1 MKIGVVSDIHANIVA
16 LEAVVEHG
24 KSLGVTKW
32 ICLGD
37 IVGYGPNPNEC
48 VEWVKNNCEIT
59 VLGNHDNV
67 AIRREE
73 HEYFNPYAR
82 QAIVWT
88 QDCLSEESI
97 EFLENLPYTAKAY
110 DSLFVHAS
118 PKSPSDWFYVTAL
131 DDALECFDYFRPGAC
146 FIGHTHCP
154 QAVQKPDDDSFHLVE
169 GSEFTYEKGEKA
181 LVNVGSVGQPR
192 DHDSKASYVTFD
204 AEDRRVQ
211 FHRIKYDI
219 AKVQKQMKELEFA
232 EYLYQR
238 LSKGR

>member
-110 DSLFVHAS
+110 DSLFMELA
-118 PKSPSDWFYVTAL
+118 
-131 DDALECFDYFRPGAC
+131 
-146 FIGHTHCP
+146 
-154 QAVQKPDDDSFHLVE
+154 
-169 GSEFTYEKGEKA
+169 EKLG
-181 LVNVGSVGQPR
+181 
-192 DHDSKASYVTFD
+192 F
-204 AEDRRVQ
+204 
-211 FHRIKYDI
+211 
-219 AKVQKQMKELEFA
+219 
-232 EYLYQR
+232 
-238 LSKGR
+238 